1 MTTMTQQQTTTSPG
15 AAFTHVMTSAVEFA
29 AAKFSQKADGWTG
42 KLNDVAAGGGKQ
54 AADAG
59 GELAADGFDAAA
71 ESGDARQQ
79 AGARGV
85 RAGLQGKNPVW
96 AAIKGA
102 WSGGG
107 LAGPGGHRRGRG
119 RPCASAGGLT
129 RAPAGVPVGT
139 PHHRGGVEGAFGKQ
153 SRALWAD
160 L

>member
-1 MTTMTQQQTTTSPG
+1 MTTMTEQQTTTSPG

-59 GELAADGFDAAA
+59 GELAADGLDAAA
-71 ESGDARQQ
+71 ESGDAKQQ

-85 RAGLQGKNPVW
+85 RAGIQGKNPVW

-102 WSGGG
+102 WSVGSSQVRAAIVAAVVAMVLLLLVSPVLLLVFLLG
-107 LAGPGGHRRGRG
+107 LLIIAAVSKARSARR
-119 RPCASAGGLT
+119 
-129 RAPAGVPVGT
+129 
-139 PHHRGGVEGAFGKQ
+139 
-153 SRALWAD
+153 
-160 L
+160 